1 MIENGEQSALPRW
14 RATRWLVETKGD
26 IREEIQPSLVKG
38 LYGGVP
44 IFLGGVVNTI
54 AVSTLIGLRIP
65 TIPFLIWAAIEIA
78 LACVRLPLLIHA
90 HRAIARGARP
100 RTDLYIALAVAW
112 AASVGYGA
120 LISLVSGD
128 FVASTLA
135 CLSAAAMAG
144 GIAFRNFSAPRLVA
158 VMIALSLGP
167 CMIGGFLSGEPILS
181 VIALQIPAY
190 GFAVTL
196 AAFRLHGLLV
206 RTMESEHANRQL
218 ALHDPLTGLRN
229 RAGLE
234 EEVERRL
241 ALSDVHGQTVLL
253 YLDLDGFKSVN
264 DTYGHAAGD
273 ALLRQLAHRLRN
285 ATGPDD
291 LVARIGGDEFV
302 VVTSGLDAAAAVQ
315 AGERISAEL
324 SRRPYDLG
332 RDTARVGASVGLAVH
347 PIHGCDFETL
357 FSAADVALY
366 QAKAVGS
373 AACFIAATPPPA
385 SRAEPRRARAYG

>member
-1 MIENGEQSALPRW
+1 MIESGDEATLPRW
-14 RATRWLVETKGD
+14 RATRWLVETNGD
-26 IREEIQPSLVKG
+26 IRAEIQPSLVNG

-44 IFLGGVVNTI
+44 IFLGGVLNTI
-54 AVSTLIGLRIP
+54 AVSTLIGVRIP
-65 TIPFLIWAAIEIA
+65 TWPFLLWAAVEIA
-78 LACVRLPLLIHA
+78 LGFVRLPLLIHA
-90 HRAIARGARP
+90 HRAIAAGGRP
-100 RTDLYIALAVAW
+100 RTDLYIALAVLW

-120 LISLVSGD
+120 LISLASGD

-167 CMIGGFLSGEPILS
+167 CMIGGFLSGEPILA

-190 GFAVTL
+190 GYAVTV

-241 ALSDVHGQTVLL
+241 ALGDAHGPTALL
-253 YLDLDGFKSVN
+253 YLDLDGFKAVN

-273 ALLRQLAHRLRN
+273 ALLRQLAHRLLG

-302 VVTSGLDAAAAVQ
+302 VVTSGLDGAAAVEK
-315 AGERISAEL
+315 GERICAAL
-324 SRRPYDLG
+324 STRSYDLG
-332 RDTARVGASVGLAVH
+332 RDTARVGVSVGVAVD
-347 PIHGCDFETL
+347 PVHGRDFESL
-357 FSAADVALY
+357 FSSADSALY
-366 QAKAVGS
+366 RAKALGRS
-373 AACFIAATPPPA
+373 ACLVAAAPPPVRHDW
-385 SRAEPRRARAYG
+385 RAARACG